1 MIYKMKLVILNKD
14 KVCKFHCIMKNMKS
28 LVNEV
33 NMLISECGIYIQG
46 MDSAHVGLFEL
57 KLERAW
63 FDAYEN
69 KEGDVTMGLNCEAL
83 STIMNCHS
91 DGQSITFHYKEN
103 KPLTIEFEGKGHDK
117 KFELKLM
124 DIETEMMEIPETEYD
139 ADITMKSSEFNKL
152 MAENSL
158 FAETLMIKLGEDDNI
173 YMSAS
178 GDIGKIEVKIKEED
192 IEEYALSEDVKMSHS
207 YPLKYCLLYSKF
219 TKINKNV
226 SLHLMDNTPI
236 KIMYDLSH
244 WIDED
249 CDPCVVNDDD
259 ESYQNNYLGF
269 YLAPKLDQ
277 EELFEEEED

>member
-1 MIYKMKLVILNKD
+1 MKFVISDKD

-33 NMLISECGIYIQG
+33 NFSISEYALYVQG
-46 MDSAHVGLFEL
+46 MDTAHVGLFEL

-63 FDAYEN
+63 FDEFDN
-69 KEGDVTMGLNCEAL
+69 EIDSVLGINCEAL
-83 STIMNCHS
+83 SIIMNCHS
-91 DGQSITFHYKEN
+91 DGQSISFTYKDN
-103 KPLTIEFEGKGHDK
+103 KPLLIIEFKGKGHDK
-117 KFELKLM
+117 KFELRLM
-124 DIETEMMEIPETEYD
+124 DIETELMNIPETDYD
-139 ADITMKSSEFNKL
+139 ADITMKSTEFNKL
-152 MAENSL
+152 MAENIL
-158 FAETLMIKLGEDDNI
+158 FAETLVIKLGEDDNI

-192 IEEYALSEDVKMSHS
+192 IVEYLLNDEVKMNHS

-226 SLHLMDNTPI
+226 SIHLMDNTPM

-249 CDPCVVNDDD
+249 CDPQVVNDDE
-259 ESYQNNYLGF
+259 ESKLNNYLGF
-269 YLAPKLDQ
+269 YMAPKIDD
-277 EELFEEEED
+277 EELFED

>member
-1 MIYKMKLVILNKD
+1 M
-14 KVCKFHCIMKNMKS
+14 S
-28 LVNEV
+28 
-33 NMLISECGIYIQG
+33 ISEFGLYIQG

-63 FDAYEN
+63 FDVFTN
-69 KEGDVTMGLNCEAL
+69 KLGDIVLGINCEAL
-83 STIMNCHS
+83 STIMNCHN
-91 DGQSITFHYKEN
+91 DGQSISFTYKEN
-103 KPLTIEFEGKGHDK
+103 KPLIIEFQGKGHDK

-124 DIETEMMEIPETEYD
+124 DIETELMQIPDTEYD

-152 MAENSL
+152 MVENSL

-178 GDIGKIEVKIKEED
+178 GDIGKIEVKIKEDD

-219 TKINKNV
+219 TKINKIV

-249 CDPCVVNDDD
+249 CDPCVVNDDED
-259 ESYQNNYLGF
+259 SCQNNYLGF

-277 EELFEEEED
+277 EELFEDEEY

>member
-1 MIYKMKLVILNKD
+1 MKFVISNKD
-14 KVCKFHCIMKNMKS
+14 KVGKFHCIMKNMKS

-33 NMLISECGIYIQG
+33 NMSISECGLYIQG

-63 FDAYEN
+63 FDVFTNEL
-69 KEGDVTMGLNCEAL
+69 DVVLGINCEAL
-83 STIMNCHS
+83 STIMNCHN
-91 DGQSITFHYKEN
+91 DGQSISFTYKEN
-103 KPLTIEFEGKGHDK
+103 KPLVIIEFQGKGHDK

-124 DIETEMMEIPETEYD
+124 DIETELMHIPETEYD

-152 MAENSL
+152 MVENSL
-158 FAETLMIKLGEDDNI
+158 FAETLMIKLGEDDHI

-178 GDIGKIEVKIKEED
+178 GDIGKIEVKIKEDD

-219 TKINKNV
+219 TKINKIV

-236 KIMYDLSH
+236 KIVYDLSH

-249 CDPCVVNDDD
+249 CDPCVVNDDE
-259 ESYQNNYLGF
+259 ESSQNNYLGF

-277 EELFEEEED
+277 EELFEDD